1 VSLYVKGF
9 GVAAVQD
16 MAAMKNFANKYINMK
31 QQTSATTETL
41 NKGRTMIDFSGKT
54 IYAGID
60 VHKKD
65 WQIGLFHSGLVLGNH
80 RITGRIEDLITFF
93 KKQYPGAILK
103 CVYESG
109 AWGFTLQ
116 RQLSAAGIECIVVH
130 AGDVPGSDKEKK
142 NKSDKVDAV
151 RLARH
156 HAAGL
161 LQAIF
166 VPDEELQK
174 ERNLMRFRK
183 KLTGDLTRSKNR
195 LKSLLRFQGII
206 IPDNLDTPSW
216 SKNFMTWV
224 EEQVA
229 TDSLL
234 RDTVDL
240 MLEEVKI
247 QRQLLL
253 KTERKVRA
261 LMRTNKYEGKQ
272 KLLRSVVGIGP
283 LTSTLF
289 LLEVGDMNRFK
300 NFDKLNNLIG
310 FYPGSNSSG
319 EKDIDTGIS
328 RRRHKE
334 LRTML
339 VEAAWQAVKKDPAM
353 LEAYEQLTKRM
364 KGNEAIVRIARKLL
378 RRMRA
383 VLISGV
389 EYQKGVVK

>member
-1 VSLYVKGF
+1 
-9 GVAAVQD
+9 
-16 MAAMKNFANKYINMK
+16 MKE
-31 QQTSATTETL
+31 QTSATTETL
-41 NKGRTMIDFSGKT
+41 NKGKTMIDFTGKT
-54 IYAGID
+54 IHAGID
-60 VHKKD
+60 VHKID
-65 WQIGLFHSGLVLGNH
+65 CQVGLFYAGLVLGNH
-80 RITGRIEDLITFF
+80 RMASNGADLIDFF
-93 KKQYPGAILK
+93 KKQYPGAVIK

-142 NKSDKVDAV
+142 NKTDKVDAV

-156 HAAGL
+156 YAAGL
-161 LQAIF
+161 LEAIY

-174 ERNLMRFRK
+174 ERNLIRFRK
-183 KLTGDLTRSKNR
+183 KLIGDLNRSKNR
-195 LKSLLRFQGII
+195 VKSLLKFQGII
-206 IPDNLDTPSW
+206 IPENMDNPNW
-216 SKNFMTWV
+216 SNNFILWV

-229 TDSLL
+229 KDSLL
-234 RDTVDL
+234 RDTVEL
-240 MLEEVKI
+240 MLEEVKL

-261 LMRTNKYEGKQ
+261 LMSGVKYAAKQ
-272 KLLRSVVGIGP
+272 KLLMSVVGIGP
-283 LTSTLF
+283 ITSTLF
-289 LLEVGDMNRFK
+289 LLEVGDIKRFK
-300 NFDKLNNLIG
+300 NFDCLNNLIG

-328 RRRHKE
+328 SRKHKQ
-334 LRTML
+334 LRSML
-339 VEAAWQAVKKDPAM
+339 IEAAWIAVKKDPAM

-364 KGNEAIVRIARKLL
+364 KGNEAIIRIARKLL

-389 EYQKGVVK
+389 EYQKGIVK